1 MALREEEG
9 AKREKLVCC
18 RRNRDGVREEGDLCL
33 LSLGKKNNREEPPR
47 SRPAQLAA
55 ICTAR
60 LQHCRL
66 HTESGEKRRGQAR
79 DASRKFIMGPPKEIL
94 FWRLQFLNMVS

>member
-1 MALREEEG
+1 MEETKSEEG
-9 AKREKLVCC
+9 EEASLLSG
-18 RRNRDGVREEGDLCL
+18 RNRDGVREGDLCL

-66 HTESGEKRRGQAR
+66 HTGWGERRRGQAR